1 MLKRIYSYYKD
12 QQIVYLATS
21 EKFQPRVRPVTLIH
35 MNGRFFVITGAR
47 GGASA
52 GKILQIKENPRIE
65 YYLTL
70 EGEDSN
76 TGFIRGEGEARI
88 VEDPILR
95 AEVYD
100 MVNWAKEYFST
111 VDHPDYYLLE
121 IKHTSFNYRNPGE
134 YEIQEHI
141 V

>member
-1 MLKRIYSYYKD
+1 MLNRIYSHFKD

-21 EKFQPRVRPVTLIH
+21 EKLQPRVRPVTLIH
-35 MNGRFFVITGAR
+35 KNGRFFVITGAR
-47 GGASA
+47 GGASS
-52 GKILQIKENPRIE
+52 GKLLQIKENPRIE

-70 EGEDSN
+70 EDEDSN
-76 TGFIRGEGEARI
+76 GFIRGEGEAKI

-95 AEVYD
+95 AEIYD
-100 MVNWAKEYFST
+100 SVNWAKEYFST
-111 VDHPDYYLLE
+111 VDHPDYFLLE

-134 YEIQEHI
+134 YEIREQI